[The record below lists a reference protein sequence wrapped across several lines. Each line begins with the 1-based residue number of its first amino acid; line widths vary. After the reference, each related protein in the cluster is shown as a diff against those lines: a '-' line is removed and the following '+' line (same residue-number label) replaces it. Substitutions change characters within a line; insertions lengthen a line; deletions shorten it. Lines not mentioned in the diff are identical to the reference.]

1 MQIPFVN
8 PVGFA
13 PEKKP
18 SAAEPGS
25 GSANFQNILQSKI
38 TDAIDPSNI
47 RTGLP
52 DRDIQLFGKASRQ
65 SLSDRERMI
74 LRAKG
79 QEAIK
84 WLSRRF
90 GIPEGFMNLILQQLG
105 INAEDLAD
113 PETREIALKAIMEYF
128 NLSEEEQISLKEDFN
143 FFLDGLDF

>member
-1 MQIPFVN
+1 MKIPFVN

-13 PEKKP
+13 SEKKS
-18 SAAEPGS
+18 SAAEPGYE
-25 GSANFQNILQSKI
+25 SANFQAILQSKI
-38 TDAIDPSNI
+38 TDAIGPSNI
-47 RTGLP
+47 RTGLL
-52 DRDIQLFGKASRQ
+52 DRDIQLFGRASRQ

-90 GIPEGFMNLILQQLG
+90 GMPEGFMNLILQQLG

-113 PETREIALKAIMEYF
+113 PETRDIALKAIMEYF
-128 NLSEEEQISLKEDFN
+128 DLSEEEQKTLKEDFN
-143 FFLDGLDF
+143 FFMEGLDF